1 MMTTSS
7 VEGGKPGMTD
17 VRWDRAFALEQA
29 GDDEELLQELIEL
42 FHESSAVDA
51 GRIRQCMEDEA
62 LREAADAAHSIKG
75 AAASLGIEGV
85 RAVAADLEQAGRLG
99 DRVLMEELLGRL
111 DAALGEFR
119 SVTVPG

>member
-1 MMTTSS
+1 
-7 VEGGKPGMTD
+7 MTD

-29 GDDEELLQELIEL
+29 GDDEELLRELIEL
-42 FHESSAVDA
+42 FHESSAADA
-51 GRIRQCMEDEA
+51 GRIRQCMEDET
-62 LREAADAAHSIKG
+62 LQEAADAAHSIKG

-99 DRVLMEELLGRL
+99 DRVKIEELLGRL

-119 SVTVPG
+119 FVTGPG